1 MATLGLLGLPWSGVT
16 TVMRCLCGQSV
27 AQDAS
32 QGVADVRDPRLGAL
46 AEVSESAK
54 VVPATLEVVDLT
66 RLVRGAKRGEGLG
79 PELLAHMRT
88 TDAVLLVVRCF
99 QDDGVAHPS
108 GKVDPLDDAETVEL
122 ELVFADQAAVERRLE
137 RTSKLAKSGD
147 KDLAVE
153 RDVLETLAAALEEG
167 RPARSLDVDVPES
180 LDLLTAKPA
189 LYIANVDESGNP
201 EAVERL
207 RAFGADRGIETTALD
222 AKLEAEIAELEA
234 GRSRGVPRGAGHRPA
249 GDRAGRPGRLYGARP
264 DPVLHH
270 RAEGDAGVDDPPRPE
285 RAGGRWADPHRSGAR
300 IHPRRGDRV
309 GQAGR
314 RRLGGRGE
322 APRLDPRRGAR
333 LRRPGRRHAERPVQ
347 RVTFHAAA
355 TRANAAAPPRRCRR
369 RR

>member
-99 QDDGVAHPS
+99 QDEGVAHPS

-147 KDLAVE
+147 KELAAE

-167 RPARSLDVDVPES
+167 RPARSLDVEVPEA
-180 LDLLTAKPA
+180 LDLLTASRRCTSPTSTSPA
-189 LYIANVDESGNP
+189 TRRPSSGC
-201 EAVERL
+201 
-207 RAFGADRGIETTALD
+207 
-222 AKLEAEIAELEA
+222 
-234 GRSRGVPRGAGHRPA
+234 GRSAPI
-249 GDRAGRPGRLYGARP
+249 
-264 DPVLHH
+264 
-270 RAEGDAGVDDPPRPE
+270 
-285 RAGGRWADPHRSGAR
+285 GGS
-300 IHPRRGDRV
+300 
-309 GQAGR
+309 
-314 RRLGGRGE
+314 
-322 APRLDPRRGAR
+322 
-333 LRRPGRRHAERPVQ
+333 
-347 RVTFHAAA
+347 
-355 TRANAAAPPRRCRR
+355 RR
-369 RR
+369 RRWTRSWRPRSPSSRPATARRSSRSWVSSSRRSSGSAWPPTRRST